1 VSCFNPK
8 GVSEKIFLQHIRD
21 SQGIIIK
28 VVNLYAADSEE
39 RRDYYQEILY
49 QAWKSWPQFAGKS
62 KFSTWLYRICLNT
75 VLTSKRKKSRML
87 PTGAIDDTD
96 IATDAPSHHTHSA
109 TLKEAIALLNDIDKA
124 LITLHLDG
132 YEQPEIATI
141 MGITPNNVRVK
152 LFRIK
157 NQLSKLI
164 KDNLNE

>member
-1 VSCFNPK
+1 M
-8 GVSEKIFLQHIRD
+8 SEKIFLQHIRD

-87 PTGAIDDTD
+87 PTDALGETD
-96 IATDAPSHHTHSA
+96 IASDTHTNAHSA

-157 NQLSKLI
+157 NQLSKLV